1 MSHHV
6 KLLILGLTAI
16 RLDKSTYRYLGRARI
31 ALTLAYLAAAVLLL
45 AGCANAGTPKD
56 WAEQADETG
65 KGLAER
71 NFIDACVA
79 ANDDLTVSRATSL
92 CECVL
97 AEVQG
102 SASYADFEKLNDH
115 FKNNSD
121 AVTESG
127 LADLFPWFTDAVA
140 SCAT

>member
-1 MSHHV
+1 MRLTEAWVAADS
-6 KLLILGLTAI
+6 LLPVMRRSRTVSVPA
-16 RLDKSTYRYLGRARI
+16 RLS
-31 ALTLAYLAAAVLLL
+31 ALVVAVLLL

-79 ANDDLTVSRATSL
+79 ADDDLTVSRATSL